1 MLIAAMQRAAND
13 TLDNTEAPEVSGME
27 SSEFSKDDE
36 NRSHALKKKQMR
48 MKHLTKD

>member
-36 NRSHALKKKQMR
+36 NRSHALKKNKCE
-48 MKHLTKD
+48 